1 MHPRP
6 SAFIAHC
13 KACVR
18 WWMKNARRSLL
29 HERLAKAVAC
39 LECLDEERA
48 ACGHPYLGK
57 SMEERIIWRELL
69 ELELQEFD
77 EKIER
82 LSAVAHRPVTDV
94 GRVAYACGEIPQQ
107 QPRRKVAPSPW
118 WRLARFFH

>member
-1 MHPRP
+1 
-6 SAFIAHC
+6 
-13 KACVR
+13 
-18 WWMKNARRSLL
+18 MKNGRRSLL

-48 ACGHPYLGK
+48 ACGHPNLGK

-69 ELELQEFD
+69 DLELQEFD
-77 EKIER
+77 EQIER

-107 QPRRKVAPSPW
+107 RPRREVAPSPW
-118 WRLARFFH
+118 WRLARFFR